1 MLKSGSLYEYNGC
14 IVDFSQDRLQRYNYN
29 LKRTKNLDV
38 FADISVASFN
48 KVASIK
54 NNLIEIRNF
63 EKKQIIVKLK
73 LDPLEKVTT
82 MALGETVLVVGREDG
97 KVSLICM
104 LSKTK
109 ELQFKISNN
118 PIKSMYLN
126 SESIMSVVSGNE
138 IFIVNIVDR
147 TTLSKIKEKSTIS
160 SLVGNHEKIIY
171 VVKNKVILYSFLT
184 KKREVVYAGEDIK
197 DIFYKDKLLVLDR
210 KKLLIIKN
218 KKKFIKLDKI
228 EADKFIAVDNKI
240 FYTKDNEIY
249 KSENHVLKRKTD
261 NTVRILTVDDS
272 ETIRRVLKTTI
283 LNNFKRVEVYEAK
296 DGHGA
301 MKALKN
307 YNIDVML
314 LDWNMPIMDG
324 EEVVN
329 IINELNIYPD
339 LKIIMATTQD
349 STSDVRKMVNK
360 GVCGYLIKPFTP
372 SSIVTFTKKII
383 DVVLKGRDV

>member
-160 SLVGNHEKIIY
+160 S
-171 VVKNKVILYSFLT
+171 
-184 KKREVVYAGEDIK
+184 
-197 DIFYKDKLLVLDR
+197 
-210 KKLLIIKN
+210 
-218 KKKFIKLDKI
+218 
-228 EADKFIAVDNKI
+228 
-240 FYTKDNEIY
+240 
-249 KSENHVLKRKTD
+249 
-261 NTVRILTVDDS
+261 
-272 ETIRRVLKTTI
+272 
-283 LNNFKRVEVYEAK
+283 
-296 DGHGA
+296 
-301 MKALKN
+301 
-307 YNIDVML
+307 
-314 LDWNMPIMDG
+314 
-324 EEVVN
+324 
-329 IINELNIYPD
+329 
-339 LKIIMATTQD
+339 
-349 STSDVRKMVNK
+349 
-360 GVCGYLIKPFTP
+360 
-372 SSIVTFTKKII
+372 
-383 DVVLKGRDV
+383 